1 MDTPVIASP
10 EKQRRRSDE
19 ESATTA
25 SLPAVEQL
33 VATVRKCLDTLSA
46 IRPKG
51 GPTSQSAATQAEYL
65 KLAWQL
71 IRQGNSA
78 DGGLVAVVRNTGR
91 PTTFY
96 KRLAALRYHCF
107 HSIDVL
113 ATELPQALDATIQE
127 RLQAS
132 CHELLITM
140 SALITLQRQGMTQPR
155 RKRRSKR
162 QALRGLP
169 PTWREDLCTRGVRGK
184 YADALLISALT
195 GARPA
200 EVAAGIDTWVE
211 FDDLLGK
218 DILCLYVTGAKVKA
232 SQGQPHRFVAYSADD
247 THPLV
252 AALVKRL
259 SMETDRKLRVQIAKP
274 GNFTTEIQ
282 RLGRSLWRD
291 HGHTITA
298 TCFRHQWS
306 ADVKASGDGD
316 AASRGLGHRSA
327 KTRRHYGTAHQARG
341 GHALRPVRIEAN
353 LPVKALQS
361 QARPDVRAPRP
372 D

>member
-1 MDTPVIASP
+1 MDTPVMAAP
-10 EKQRRRSDE
+10 EEHRKWSDAE
-19 ESATTA
+19 AATTA
-25 SLPAVEQL
+25 SLPAVHEL
-33 VATVRKCLDTLSA
+33 VATVRTCLDTLSA

-51 GPTSQSAATQAEYL
+51 EPTSQSAATQAEYL
-65 KLAWQL
+65 KLARQL

-132 CHELLITM
+132 CHELLMTM
-140 SALITLQRQGMTQPR
+140 QALITLQRQGMTQPR

-169 PTWREDLCTRGVRGK
+169 PTWREDLCARGVRGK

-200 EVAAGIDTWVE
+200 EVAAGIDAWVE
-211 FDDLLGK
+211 FDDLLGR

-232 SQGQPHRFVAYSADD
+232 SQGQPSRFVAYSAND
-247 THPLV
+247 THPLI

-259 SMETDRKLRVQIAKP
+259 SSEPGKKLRVQIAKA

-306 ADVKASGDGD
+306 ADLKASGDGD

-361 QARPDVRAPRP
+361 QARPDVRAPQP
-372 D
+372 E